1 MSRRTVV
8 RIVAIIAIASVV
20 IVGTSVTRYVLAH
33 PNEPLQQNVASWAR
47 NNGMGAVVDQ
57 LEAWLHNDPP
67 AAAPAD
73 TLALVTDVPD
83 DTEASADTAA
93 PTSSIAPSST
103 TQAPTSTT
111 NPSTPSTPTS
121 QPSSPKTTIGGSS
134 SPAIVVNRPSSA
146 SCPSRASDTTTTTAP
161 ADTTTAPT
169 STTAPTDPTLLPGET
184 TTTTSTVAPR
194 PLDITPVVTPGI
206 KGEGEWTAVARV
218 RTKPIVYASSIRP
231 LWCFGSVVAT
241 MATYDPN
248 KVRVGLF
255 NGTEVPG
262 GKGWRNGSK
271 IRGSALRSLIASFN
285 GGFRFEHS
293 PGGYVT
299 EGRTVQR
306 MKKGYATFAIRQD
319 GFSTVGIWGRDITDD
334 GTWASLRQNLPPLVE
349 DGKSSY
355 AKYDKVDW
363 GQDFGNKVYNYRS
376 AVCVRAD
383 GLMMF
388 VAVGKV
394 NIGMLA
400 DTLVF
405 LGCRTG
411 MELDI
416 NGTWP
421 FFATY
426 SNFGKVSRIG
436 RTIDT
441 RMGDPQRHLNGA
453 TKDFFALFDP
463 ETLAPGAVR

>member
-1 MSRRTVV
+1 
-8 RIVAIIAIASVV
+8 
-20 IVGTSVTRYVLAH
+20 
-33 PNEPLQQNVASWAR
+33 
-47 NNGMGAVVDQ
+47 MGAIVDQ

-73 TLALVTDVPD
+73 TLALVPELPEDSV
-83 DTEASADTAA
+83 A
-93 PTSSIAPSST
+93 PAESTTTSSVPSAST
-103 TQAPTSTT
+103 TTVVSPATT
-111 NPSTPSTPTS
+111 T
-121 QPSSPKTTIGGSS
+121 GGSS
-134 SPAIVVNRPSSA
+134 SPAVIVDRPSTA
-146 SCPSRASDTTTTTAP
+146 SCPSNESATTTTTIP
-161 ADTTTAPT
+161 A
-169 STTAPTDPTLLPGET
+169 ET
-184 TTTTSTVAPR
+184 TTTTVATTVPGEVTTTTTTTLVPR
-194 PLDITPVVTPGI
+194 PADITPVVTPRI
-206 KGEGEWTAVARV
+206 KGEGEWKAIARV
-218 RTKPIVYASSIRP
+218 RTKPIIYASSIRP

-248 KVRVGLF
+248 KVRAALF

-271 IRGSALRSLIASFN
+271 IRGAALRSLIASFN
-285 GGFRFEHS
+285 GGFRFEHN
-293 PGGYVT
+293 PGGYIT
-299 EGRTVQR
+299 EDRKVQK
-306 MKKGYATFAIRQD
+306 MKKGYATFAIRKD
-319 GFSTVGIWGRDITDD
+319 GFSTVGIWGDDITDD

-349 DGKSSY
+349 EGKSSY

-363 GQDFGNKVYNYRS
+363 GKDFGNKVYNYRS
-376 AVCVRAD
+376 AVCVRTD
-383 GLMMF
+383 GHMMF
-388 VAVGKV
+388 VAVDKV

-426 SNFGKVSRIG
+426 ENFGKVSRIG

-463 ETLAPGAVR
+463 ETLKPGAVR